1 MKKECEIVK
10 DLFPS
15 YIAGILSEESEK
27 FIQTH
32 INECQECRNLLEK
45 MSENSENSKLE
56 SEDKIEYNHLKKYR
70 KKMVILKSV
79 LFSIVIVI
87 IAIVAIFI
95 TKYNYNN
102 NIMEQVISKIEESKK
117 SDNYSIKKVEHRID
131 YERNNEFTFTK
142 VYYYKDGK
150 YKEESLAESPNQK
163 FLNSTM
169 YEYGEINSN
178 QKIEITEDTKTA
190 NIETSNYT
198 YVKEGQFF
206 NLLLNEVQ
214 LYNTNFGFFS
224 DIFMRMGYQVR
235 TDRYNGKECYVFKI
249 EDDTSYTEK
258 WIDKESM
265 MIVRAIQDVYNK
277 SYTEISYFVS
287 FDDVTEEQVAVPN
300 LQDYNVENSEKSME
314 EEMVEIYNKNL

>member
-1 MKKECEIVK
+1 
-10 DLFPS
+10 
-15 YIAGILSEESEK
+15 
-27 FIQTH
+27 
-32 INECQECRNLLEK
+32 
-45 MSENSENSKLE
+45 MSENSENGKLE
-56 SEDKIEYNHLKKYR
+56 NEDKIEYNHLKKYR
-70 KKMVILKSV
+70 RKMVILKFV
-79 LFSIVIVI
+79 LFSILIVI

-95 TKYNYNN
+95 AKYNYNN

-117 SDNYSIKKVEHRID
+117 SDNKKIKKVEHRID

-258 WIDKESM
+258 WIDKEN
-265 MIVRAIQDVYNK
+265 MIVVRTIQDVYNK
-277 SYTEISYFVS
+277 SYTEISYSVS
-287 FDDVTEEQVAVPN
+287 FDNVTEEQVAVPN
-300 LQDYNVENSEKSME
+300 LQEYNIENSEKDME
-314 EEMVEIYNKNL
+314 EEILEIYNKNT

>member
-27 FIQTH
+27 FIQAH

-45 MSENSENSKLE
+45 MSENPENSKLE

-87 IAIVAIFI
+87 IAIVVIFI
-95 TKYNYNN
+95 TKYNYSNS
-102 NIMEQVISKIEESKK
+102 IMEQVISKIEEYKK

-150 YKEESLAESPNQK
+150 YKKESLAESPNQK

-169 YEYGEINSN
+169 YDYGEINSN
-178 QKIEITEDTKTA
+178 QRIEITEDTKTA
-190 NIETSNYT
+190 NIETSNFT

-206 NLLLNEVQ
+206 NLLLDEVQ

-224 DIFMRMGYQVR
+224 DIFMRMGYRVR

-249 EDDTSYTEK
+249 QDDTSYTEK

-265 MIVRAIQDVYNK
+265 MIVRTIQDVYNK

-287 FDDVTEEQVAVPN
+287 FDNVTEEQVAVPN

>member
-27 FIQTH
+27 FIQIH

-95 TKYNYNN
+95 TKYNYSNS
-102 NIMEQVISKIEESKK
+102 IMEQVISKIEEYKK
-117 SDNYSIKKVEHRID
+117 S
-131 YERNNEFTFTK
+131 EFTFTK

-150 YKEESLAESPNQK
+150 YKKESLAESPNQK

-169 YEYGEINSN
+169 YDYGEINSN
-178 QKIEITEDTKTA
+178 QRIEITEDIKTA
-190 NIETSNYT
+190 NIETSNFT

-249 EDDTSYTEK
+249 QDDTSYTEK

-277 SYTEISYFVS
+277 SYTEISYSVS
-287 FDDVTEEQVAVPN
+287 FDNVTEEQVAVPN
-300 LQDYNVENSEKSME
+300 LQEYNIENSEKDME
-314 EEMVEIYNKNL
+314 EEILEIYNKNT

>member
-27 FIQTH
+27 FIQAH

-45 MSENSENSKLE
+45 MSENPENSKLE

-224 DIFMRMGYQVR
+224 DIFMRMRYQVR

-249 EDDTSYTEK
+249 QDDTSYTEK

>member
-27 FIQTH
+27 FIQAH

-70 KKMVILKSV
+70 RKMVILKSV
-79 LFSIVIVI
+79 LFSILIVI
-87 IAIVAIFI
+87 IAIITIFI
-95 TKYNYNN
+95 AKYNYSN
-102 NIMEQVISKIEESKK
+102 NIMEQVISKIEEYKK

-150 YKEESLAESPNQK
+150 YKKESLAESPNQK

-169 YEYGEINSN
+169 YDYGEINSN
-178 QKIEITEDTKTA
+178 QRIEITEDIKTA
-190 NIETSNYT
+190 NIETSNFT

-206 NLLLNEVQ
+206 NLLLDEVQ

-224 DIFMRMGYQVR
+224 GIFMRMGYQVR

-249 EDDTSYTEK
+249 QDDTSYTEK

-287 FDDVTEEQVAVPN
+287 FDNVTEEQVAVPN

>member
-27 FIQTH
+27 FIQAH

-45 MSENSENSKLE
+45 MSENPENSKLE

-224 DIFMRMGYQVR
+224 DIFMRMRYQVR

-249 EDDTSYTEK
+249 QDDTSYTEK

-265 MIVRAIQDVYNK
+265 MIVRTIQDVYNK